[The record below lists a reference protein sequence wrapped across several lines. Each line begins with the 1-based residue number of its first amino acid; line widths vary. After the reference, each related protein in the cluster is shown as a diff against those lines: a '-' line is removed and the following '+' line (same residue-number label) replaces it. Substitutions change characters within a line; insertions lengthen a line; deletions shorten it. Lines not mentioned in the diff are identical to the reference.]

1 MPRDRL
7 PVGELTDEA
16 LLAGFGAGDEEST
29 LAFVRRFQA
38 KVFGVAVAVLG
49 DGQTAEDVAQLTFER
64 AWRHARTYDSRRG
77 SVSSWL
83 TSIARNAAID
93 ASRVRV
99 AIPTD
104 AIDLLERAS
113 GAGDSPERAALASE
127 SARELRAALTTLPYE
142 QARAIVLAGIGG
154 LSASQIASV
163 EGIPLGT
170 AKTRI
175 RTAMLRLRVTLERPG
190 VDRE

>member
-1 MPRDRL
+1 VPRDRL
-7 PVGELTDEA
+7 PVGDLTDEA

-38 KVFGVAVAVLG
+38 KVFGVAVAILA
-49 DGQTAEDVAQLTFER
+49 DGHAAEDVAQLTFER
-64 AWRHARTYDSRRG
+64 AWRHARTYDPRRG
-77 SVSSWL
+77 AVVSWL

-93 ASRVRV
+93 ASRVRI
-99 AIPTD
+99 ARPTD
-104 AIDLLERAS
+104 AVELLERA
-113 GAGDSPERAALASE
+113 GVVADTPERAALAGE
-127 SARELRAALTTLPYE
+127 SAVELRGALAKLPHE

-154 LSASQIASV
+154 LSASQVASV

-175 RTAMLRLRVTLERPG
+175 RTAMLRLRVALEQAG
-190 VDRE
+190 MNRE

>member
-16 LLAGFGAGDEEST
+16 LLAGFGASDEEST

-49 DGQTAEDVAQLTFER
+49 DGHTAEDVAQLTFER

-104 AIDLLERAS
+104 AVELLERAS
-113 GAGDSPERAALASE
+113 GGGDTPERAALASE
-127 SARELRAALTTLPYE
+127 SVHELRSALTTLPHE

-175 RTAMLRLRVTLERPG
+175 RTAMLRLRAALERPG
-190 VDRE
+190 VERE

>member
-1 MPRDRL
+1 VPANRL

-16 LLAGFGAGDEEST
+16 LLAGFGASDEEST

-38 KVFGVAVAVLG
+38 KVYGVAVAVLG
-49 DGQTAEDVAQLTFER
+49 DGHAAEDVAQLTFER

-77 SVSSWL
+77 SVPSWL
-83 TSIARNAAID
+83 NSIARNAAID
-93 ASRVRV
+93 ASRVRI
-99 AIPTD
+99 AMPTD
-104 AIDLLERAS
+104 ATELLERV
-113 GAGDSPERAALASE
+113 GVGRETPERVALLNE
-127 SARELRAALTTLPYE
+127 SVSELRAALALLPHE

-154 LSASQIASV
+154 LSASQIAGV
-163 EGIPLGT
+163 EGIPVGT

-175 RTAMLRLRVTLERPG
+175 RTAMLRLRVALERPG

>member
-1 MPRDRL
+1 VPRDRL

-38 KVFGVAVAVLG
+38 KVFGVAVAVLA
-49 DGQTAEDVAQLTFER
+49 DGHAAEDVAQLTFER
-64 AWRHARTYDSRRG
+64 AWRHARTYDARRG
-77 SVSSWL
+77 AVVSWL

-93 ASRVRV
+93 ASRVRI
-99 AIPTD
+99 ARPTD
-104 AIDLLERAS
+104 AVELLERA
-113 GAGDSPERAALASE
+113 GVAADTPERVALAGE
-127 SARELRAALTTLPYE
+127 SAAELRGALAKLPQE

-154 LSASQIASV
+154 LSASQVASV

-175 RTAMLRLRVTLERPG
+175 RTAMLRLRVALEQTG
-190 VDRE
+190 LNRE

>member
-1 MPRDRL
+1 VARARL
-7 PVGELTDEA
+7 PVGGLTDEA

-38 KVFGVAVAVLG
+38 KVFGVAVAILG
-49 DGQTAEDVAQLTFER
+49 DGHAAEDVAQLTFER

-77 SVSSWL
+77 SVVSWL
-83 TSIARNAAID
+83 GSIARNAAID

-99 AIPTD
+99 ATPTD
-104 AIDLLERAS
+104 AIGLLERA
-113 GAGDSPERAALASE
+113 GVGTDAPERVVLSSE
-127 SARELRAALTTLPYE
+127 SADELRVALALLPHE

-154 LSASQIASV
+154 MSASQVASV

-175 RTAMLRLRVTLERPG
+175 RTAMMRLREALVGLG
-190 VDRE
+190 VDRG

>member
-7 PVGELTDEA
+7 PVGELADEA
-16 LLAGFGAGDEEST
+16 LLAGFGSGDEEST

-49 DGQTAEDVAQLTFER
+49 DGHAAEDVAQLTFER

-77 SVSSWL
+77 SVTSWL
-83 TSIARNAAID
+83 VSIARNAAID

-99 AIPTD
+99 ATPTD
-104 AIDLLERAS
+104 VVEFLDRA
-113 GAGDSPERAALASE
+113 GVGDDTPERAVMSEE
-127 SARELRAALTTLPYE
+127 SALELRAALALLPHE

-154 LSASQIASV
+154 LSASQVASV

-175 RTAMLRLRVTLERPG
+175 RAAMKRLRVALEKPG
-190 VDRE
+190 VERE

>member
-1 MPRDRL
+1 
-7 PVGELTDEA
+7 
-16 LLAGFGAGDEEST
+16 
-29 LAFVRRFQA
+29 
-38 KVFGVAVAVLG
+38 
-49 DGQTAEDVAQLTFER
+49 LTFER

-99 AIPTD
+99 AAPTD
-104 AIDLLERAS
+104 AIELLQRA
-113 GAGDSPERAALASE
+113 GVTPEAPERAALASE
-127 SARELRAALTTLPYE
+127 SASELRAALGLLPHD
-142 QARAIVLAGIGG
+142 QARAIVLAGIAG
-154 LSASQIASV
+154 LSASQIATV

-175 RTAMLRLRVTLERPG
+175 RTAMQRLRVALDKSG
-190 VDRE
+190 VDRG

>member
-1 MPRDRL
+1 VPLDRL

-16 LLAGFGAGDEEST
+16 LLAGFGSGDEEST
-29 LAFVRRFQA
+29 LAFVRRFQQ

-49 DGQTAEDVAQLTFER
+49 DGHAAEDVAQLTFER

-77 SVSSWL
+77 SVASWL

-93 ASRVRV
+93 ASRLRR

-104 AIDLLERAS
+104 ALELLERTGIS
-113 GAGDSPERAALASE
+113 SDTPERRALSNE
-127 SARELRAALTTLPYE
+127 SASELRAALALLPRD
-142 QARAIVLAGIGG
+142 QARAIVLAGIAGF
-154 LSASQIASV
+154 SASQIALV

-170 AKTRI
+170 VKTRI
-175 RTAMLRLRVTLERPG
+175 RTAMQRLRVALERSG
-190 VDRE
+190 ADHD

>member
-38 KVFGVAVAVLG
+38 RVFGVAIAVLG
-49 DGQTAEDVAQLTFER
+49 DGHTAEDVAQLTFER

-77 SVSSWL
+77 SVVSWL
-83 TSIARNAAID
+83 NSIARNAAID

-99 AIPTD
+99 ATPTD
-104 AIDLLERAS
+104 AIELLERA
-113 GAGDSPERAALASE
+113 GVAGDSPERAALSGE
-127 SARELRAALTTLPYE
+127 SAVELRGTLAALPHE

-154 LSASQIASV
+154 LSASEVASV

-175 RTAMLRLRVTLERPG
+175 RMAMMRLRVALDRPG
-190 VDRE
+190 VDRD

>member
-1 MPRDRL
+1 VPRDRL

-16 LLAGFGAGDEEST
+16 LLAGFGAGDDEST
-29 LAFVRRFQA
+29 LAFVRRFQS

-49 DGQTAEDVAQLTFER
+49 DGHSAEDVAQLTFER

-77 SVSSWL
+77 SVVSWL

-104 AIDLLERAS
+104 AIELLARA
-113 GAGDSPERAALASE
+113 GIAGDTTERAALSNE
-127 SARELRAALTTLPYE
+127 SAIELRSALRSLPHD

-154 LSASQIASV
+154 LSASQVAVV

-175 RTAMLRLRVTLERPG
+175 RTAMQRLRLVLEGSG
-190 VDRE
+190 VERG